1 MKKTDPNRLPFR
13 RKYNINDVWQSY
25 IFLALPIIGFFVLS
39 LYPISWAARWS
50 FYDFMGA
57 ARDAVF
63 IGLANFKT
71 VFRDVTYWSTWVT
84 TFQFA
89 VLKLPVELPLAM
101 ILAVFLNREMKG
113 RGIFRAVYFM
123 PAIISAAIIGLIF
136 SNMFEYFG
144 VINALLMKS
153 GIIDEGIN
161 WFNSKFTALVVLAL
175 ADTWRTF
182 GTNVLYFLS
191 ALQNV
196 DESIY
201 EAATIDGAGKLTLFF
216 KFTLPLI
223 APVLQTILLLSINGT
238 LHTGDFIIATT
249 NGAPGG
255 QTHTVM
261 SYLTRTFMPGFASNY
276 PPIGY
281 GCALGIITA
290 ILMASI
296 ALIYNKLSSK
306 LANMY

>member
-50 FYDFMGA
+50 FYNFMGA

-144 VINALLMKS
+144 VINALLMKY

>member
-50 FYDFMGA
+50 FYNFMGS

-63 IGLANFKT
+63 IGLANFKS

-144 VINALLMKS
+144 VINALLMKY